1 MSTACIARTLAAA
14 ISSSGDVCST
24 AVFAPP
30 LTPEAA
36 SPSED
41 ISKEEEAGAKNEP
54 RVKVSPAAAA
64 AATSSAF

>member
-30 LTPEAA
+30 LIPEA

>member
-30 LTPEAA
+30 LIREA